1 MIYKANKKVDR
12 VQFNLPLDF
21 LGFVRFFAYQ
31 NVVTAEGKVVGE
43 EMISYDAFFRVNLFI

>member
-43 EMISYDAFFRVNLFI
+43 EMISYDAFFRTC